1 MQVSWRINAQVYK
14 FHLFFNHNLQKPR
27 DLMRN
32 TTFVIFALSL
42 MWLCGCIT
50 QGRLTSQ
57 TFKKSFNY
65 KTLDSSMEKLKSQYE
80 SSLQEQ
86 VSALREI
93 RYISKHMGEPGKREI
108 ALRAMTFFAFASDDG
123 DIRDRSL
130 SRLEAVLESPEW
142 PTYLKFAVIDS
153 TVDLVTGELGFQE
166 KHDGVLMRFGVKSGI
181 REDALKFLLSNFDQL
196 TPELQYHSV
205 SALHR
210 LLLTVPTLENCPENI
225 CDEDVRKN
233 QEEWELGRFEEVKNV
248 ISVFETDPRKIEQ
261 RKREELLG
269 INANTKAVEAGAY
282 GAATKRVPL
291 DEREDWNEEMDEL
304 KEVVW
309 DWMQDPLE
317 DLDIQ
322 FLIQGRLTRFA
333 GEIENFS
340 LQEDMAEDFREQIST
355 WAASED
361 ISVDLRQ
368 LLDASREKVKLYGFP
383 AKKPPLL
390 SEEKYAGIINGPLNF
405 VETHL
410 DAVLHQQL
418 ELQKSGFDTEQPVT
432 IEQVFS
438 LFEGTS
444 EDQLKRE
451 IVLENVT
458 AALENGLIVDT
469 LNLTTSVVKVTESV
483 RSETELVPF
492 LRFVGALF
500 PSMKLQKRSPR
511 SLFETLVEKAVAAEN
526 LSQRRLFL
534 NAVLAGASIFP
545 DEANLRLA
553 FAGDQ
558 DVVTQN
564 MIDSELQKLEETL

>member
-1 MQVSWRINAQVYK
+1 MQVSWRTNVQVYK
-14 FHLFFNHNLQKPR
+14 FHLFFNYNLQKPR

-50 QGRLTSQ
+50 QGRLTSL

-130 SRLEAVLESPEW
+130 SRLETVLESPEW
-142 PTYLKFAVIDS
+142 PNYLKFALIDS

-233 QEEWELGRFEEVKNV
+233 QEEWDIGREVKNL
-248 ISVFETDPRKIEQ
+248 IPANADPI
-261 RKREELLG
+261 
-269 INANTKAVEAGAY
+269 AVEAGAY

-333 GEIENFS
+333 GEIEIFS

-355 WAASED
+355 WAESED

-368 LLDASREKVKLYGFP
+368 LLAASREKVKLYGFP
-383 AKKPPLL
+383 AKKSPLL
-390 SEEKYAGIINGPLNF
+390 SEEKYANILNGPLNF
-405 VETHL
+405 LETHL

-418 ELQKSGFDTEQPVT
+418 EFQKSGFNSEQPET

-438 LFEGTS
+438 LYEGTS

-511 SLFETLVEKAVAAEN
+511 SLFEIFVEKAVAAEN

>member
-1 MQVSWRINAQVYK
+1 MQVSWRTNVQVYK

-57 TFKKSFNY
+57 TFKKSSNY

-166 KHDGVLMRFGVKSGI
+166 KHDGVLMRFGVKSSI

-233 QEEWELGRFEEVKNV
+233 QEEWDIGREVKNL
-248 ISVFETDPRKIEQ
+248 IPANADP
-261 RKREELLG
+261 
-269 INANTKAVEAGAY
+269 TAVEAGAY

-317 DLDIQ
+317 DLDVQ
-322 FLIQGRLTRFA
+322 VLIQGRLTRFA
-333 GEIENFS
+333 GEIEIFS

-368 LLDASREKVKLYGFP
+368 LLGASREKVKLYGFP
-383 AKKPPLL
+383 AEKPPLL
-390 SEEKYAGIINGPLNF
+390 AEEKYAGILNGPLNF

-410 DAVLHQQL
+410 DAVLRQQL
-418 ELQKSGFDTEQPVT
+418 ELQKSGFDPEQPVT

-438 LFEGTS
+438 LYEGTS

-458 AALENGLIVDT
+458 TALENGLIVDT

-500 PSMKLQKRSPR
+500 PSIKLQKRSPR

-545 DEANLRLA
+545 DEANFRLA

-558 DVVTQN
+558 DIVTQN

>member
-1 MQVSWRINAQVYK
+1 MQVSWRTNVQVYK
-14 FHLFFNHNLQKPR
+14 FHLFFNYNLQKPR

-42 MWLCGCIT
+42 VWLCGCIT
-50 QGRLTSQ
+50 QGRLTSL

-93 RYISKHMGEPGKREI
+93 RYISKHMEEPGKREI

-130 SRLEAVLESPEW
+130 SRLETVLESPEW
-142 PTYLKFAVIDS
+142 PNYLKFAVIDS

-210 LLLTVPTLENCPENI
+210 LLLTVPTLDNCPENI

-233 QEEWELGRFEEVKNV
+233 QEEWDIGREVKIAIPANA
-248 ISVFETDPRKIEQ
+248 DPV
-261 RKREELLG
+261 
-269 INANTKAVEAGAY
+269 AVKAGAY
-282 GAATKRVPL
+282 GPATKRVPL

-322 FLIQGRLTRFA
+322 LLIQGRLIRFA

-340 LQEDMAEDFREQIST
+340 LQEDMAEEFREQIST
-355 WAASED
+355 WAESED

-368 LLDASREKVKLYGFP
+368 LLAASREKVKLYGFP
-383 AKKPPLL
+383 AKKSPLL
-390 SEEKYAGIINGPLNF
+390 SEEKYVNILNGPLNF
-405 VETHL
+405 LETHL
-410 DAVLHQQL
+410 DSLLHQQL
-418 ELQKSGFDTEQPVT
+418 EFQKSGFNSEQPET

-438 LFEGTS
+438 LYEGTS

-511 SLFETLVEKAVAAEN
+511 SLFEILVEKAVAAEN

-534 NAVLAGASIFP
+534 NAVLAGAGIFP

-558 DVVTQN
+558 DIVTQN

>member
-1 MQVSWRINAQVYK
+1 MQVSWRTNVQVYK
-14 FHLFFNHNLQKPR
+14 FHLFFNYNLRKPR

-32 TTFVIFALSL
+32 TTFVIITLSM

-50 QGRLTSQ
+50 QGRLTSL

-93 RYISKHMGEPGKREI
+93 RYISKHIEEPGKREI

-130 SRLEAVLESPEW
+130 SRLQTVLESPEW
-142 PTYLKFAVIDS
+142 PNYLKIAVIES

-166 KHDGVLMRFGVKSGI
+166 KHDGVLMLFGVKSGI

-205 SALHR
+205 SALNR
-210 LLLTVPTLENCPENI
+210 LLLTVPTLDNCPENI
-225 CDEDVRKN
+225 CDEDIRKN
-233 QEEWELGRFEEVKNV
+233 QEEWDIGREVKIAIPANA
-248 ISVFETDPRKIEQ
+248 DPI
-261 RKREELLG
+261 
-269 INANTKAVEAGAY
+269 AVEAGAY
-282 GAATKRVPL
+282 GPATKRVPL

-322 FLIQGRLTRFA
+322 LLIQGRLIRFA

-340 LQEDMAEDFREQIST
+340 LQEDMAEEFREQIST
-355 WAASED
+355 WAESED

-368 LLDASREKVKLYGFP
+368 LLAASREKVKLYGFP
-383 AKKPPLL
+383 AKKSPLL
-390 SEEKYAGIINGPLNF
+390 SEEKYANILNGPLNF
-405 VETHL
+405 LETHL
-410 DAVLHQQL
+410 DSLLHQQL
-418 ELQKSGFDTEQPVT
+418 EFQKSGFNSEQPET
-432 IEQVFS
+432 IEQVFN
-438 LFEGTS
+438 LYKGTS

-469 LNLTTSVVKVTESV
+469 LSLTTSIVKVTESV

-511 SLFETLVEKAVAAEN
+511 SLFEILVDKAVAAEN

-534 NAVLAGASIFP
+534 NAVLVGAGIFP

-553 FAGDQ
+553 FVGDQ
-558 DVVTQN
+558 DIVTQN

>member
-1 MQVSWRINAQVYK
+1 MQVSWRTNVQVYK
-14 FHLFFNHNLQKPR
+14 FHLFFNYNLQKPR

-32 TTFVIFALSL
+32 TTFVIFVLS
-42 MWLCGCIT
+42 MVWLCGCIT
-50 QGRLTSQ
+50 QGRLTSL

-130 SRLEAVLESPEW
+130 SRLETVLESPEW

-233 QEEWELGRFEEVKNV
+233 QEEWELGREVKNL
-248 ISVFETDPRKIEQ
+248 IPSNADP
-261 RKREELLG
+261 
-269 INANTKAVEAGAY
+269 TAVEAGAY
-282 GAATKRVPL
+282 GPATKRVPL

-322 FLIQGRLTRFA
+322 FLIQGRLIRFA

-368 LLDASREKVKLYGFP
+368 LLAASREKVKLYGFP
-383 AKKPPLL
+383 AKKSPLL
-390 SEEKYAGIINGPLNF
+390 SEEKYANILNGPLNF

-438 LFEGTS
+438 LYEGTS

-526 LSQRRLFL
+526 LSLRRLYL
-534 NAVLAGASIFP
+534 NAVLAGAGIFP

>member
-1 MQVSWRINAQVYK
+1 MSWRTNVQVYK
-14 FHLFFNHNLQKPR
+14 FHLFFNYNLQKPR

-42 MWLCGCIT
+42 VWLCGCIT
-50 QGRLTSQ
+50 QGRLTSL

-130 SRLEAVLESPEW
+130 SRLETVLESPEW

-233 QEEWELGRFEEVKNV
+233 QEEWELGREVKNL
-248 ISVFETDPRKIEQ
+248 IPSNADP
-261 RKREELLG
+261 
-269 INANTKAVEAGAY
+269 TAVEAGAY
-282 GAATKRVPL
+282 GPATKRVPL

-309 DWMQDPLE
+309 DWIQDPLE
-317 DLDIQ
+317 DLDVQ
-322 FLIQGRLTRFA
+322 VLIQGRLTRFA
-333 GEIENFS
+333 GEIEIFS

-368 LLDASREKVKLYGFP
+368 LLAASREKVKLYGFP
-383 AKKPPLL
+383 AKKSPLL
-390 SEEKYAGIINGPLNF
+390 SEEKYANILNGPLNF

-418 ELQKSGFDTEQPVT
+418 EFQKSGFDTEQPVT

-438 LFEGTS
+438 LYEGTS

-511 SLFETLVEKAVAAEN
+511 SLFETLVEKAGAAEN
-526 LSQRRLFL
+526 LSLRRLYL
-534 NAVLAGASIFP
+534 NAVLAGAGIFP

>member
-1 MQVSWRINAQVYK
+1 MQVSWRTNVQVYK
-14 FHLFFNHNLQKPR
+14 FHLFFNYNLQKPR

-50 QGRLTSQ
+50 QGRLTSL

-130 SRLEAVLESPEW
+130 SRLETVLESPEW
-142 PTYLKFAVIDS
+142 PNYLKFALIDS

-233 QEEWELGRFEEVKNV
+233 QEEWELGREVKNL
-248 ISVFETDPRKIEQ
+248 IPSNADP
-261 RKREELLG
+261 
-269 INANTKAVEAGAY
+269 TAVEAGAY
-282 GAATKRVPL
+282 GPATKRVPL

-333 GEIENFS
+333 GEIEIFS

-355 WAASED
+355 WAESED

-368 LLDASREKVKLYGFP
+368 LLAASREKVKLYGFP
-383 AKKPPLL
+383 AKKSPLL
-390 SEEKYAGIINGPLNF
+390 SEEKYANILNGPLNF
-405 VETHL
+405 LETHL

-418 ELQKSGFDTEQPVT
+418 EFQKSGFNSEQPET

-438 LFEGTS
+438 LYEGTS

-511 SLFETLVEKAVAAEN
+511 SLFEIFVEKAVAAEN

>member
-1 MQVSWRINAQVYK
+1 MQVSWRTNVQVFK
-14 FHLFFNHNLQKPR
+14 FHLFFNYNLRKPR
-27 DLMRN
+27 DFMRN

-42 MWLCGCIT
+42 VWLCGCIT
-50 QGRLTSQ
+50 QGRLTSL

-80 SSLQEQ
+80 GSLQEQ

-123 DIRDRSL
+123 YIRDRSL
-130 SRLEAVLESPEW
+130 SRLETVLESPEW
-142 PTYLKFAVIDS
+142 PNYLKFAVIDS

-210 LLLTVPTLENCPENI
+210 LLLTVPTLDNCPENI

-233 QEEWELGRFEEVKNV
+233 QEEWEIGREVKNL
-248 ISVFETDPRKIEQ
+248 IPSNADP
-261 RKREELLG
+261 
-269 INANTKAVEAGAY
+269 TAVEAGAY

-322 FLIQGRLTRFA
+322 LLIQGRLIRFA

-340 LQEDMAEDFREQIST
+340 LQEDMAEEFREQILT
-355 WAASED
+355 WAESED

-368 LLDASREKVKLYGFP
+368 LLAASREKVKLYGFP
-383 AKKPPLL
+383 AKKSPLL
-390 SEEKYAGIINGPLNF
+390 SEEKYANILNGPLNF

-418 ELQKSGFDTEQPVT
+418 EFQKSGFNSEQPET

-438 LFEGTS
+438 LYEGTS

-534 NAVLAGASIFP
+534 SAVLAGARIFP

>member
-1 MQVSWRINAQVYK
+1 MQVSWRTNVQVYK
-14 FHLFFNHNLQKPR
+14 FHLFFNYNLQKPR

-42 MWLCGCIT
+42 VWLCGCIT
-50 QGRLTSQ
+50 QGRLTSL

-210 LLLTVPTLENCPENI
+210 LLLTVPTLDNCPENI

-233 QEEWELGRFEEVKNV
+233 QEEWELGREVKNL
-248 ISVFETDPRKIEQ
+248 IPANADP
-261 RKREELLG
+261 
-269 INANTKAVEAGAY
+269 TAVEAGAY

-309 DWMQDPLE
+309 DWIQDPLE
-317 DLDIQ
+317 DLDVQ
-322 FLIQGRLTRFA
+322 VLIQGRLTRFA
-333 GEIENFS
+333 GEIEIFS

-355 WAASED
+355 WAESED

-368 LLDASREKVKLYGFP
+368 LLAASREKVKLYGFP
-383 AKKPPLL
+383 AKKSPLL
-390 SEEKYAGIINGPLNF
+390 SEEKYANILNGPLNF

-418 ELQKSGFDTEQPVT
+418 ELQKSGFDSEQPVT

-438 LFEGTS
+438 LYEGTS

-526 LSQRRLFL
+526 LSLRRLFL
-534 NAVLAGASIFP
+534 NAVLAGAGIFP

>member
-14 FHLFFNHNLQKPR
+14 FHLFFNYNLQKPR

-57 TFKKSFNY
+57 TFKKSSNY

-166 KHDGVLMRFGVKSGI
+166 KHDGVLMRFGVKSSI

-233 QEEWELGRFEEVKNV
+233 QEEWDIGREVKNL
-248 ISVFETDPRKIEQ
+248 IPSNADP
-261 RKREELLG
+261 
-269 INANTKAVEAGAY
+269 TAVEAGAY

-317 DLDIQ
+317 DLDVQ
-322 FLIQGRLTRFA
+322 VLIQGRLTRFA
-333 GEIENFS
+333 GEIEIFS

-368 LLDASREKVKLYGFP
+368 LLGASREKVKLYGFP
-383 AKKPPLL
+383 AEKPPLL
-390 SEEKYAGIINGPLNF
+390 AEEKYAGILNGPLNF

-410 DAVLHQQL
+410 DSVLHQQL
-418 ELQKSGFDTEQPVT
+418 EFQKSGFNSEQPET

-438 LFEGTS
+438 LYEGTS

-451 IVLENVT
+451 IVLEIVT
-458 AALENGLIVDT
+458 TALENGLIVDT
-469 LNLTTSVVKVTESV
+469 LNLASSIVKVTESV

-500 PSMKLQKRSPR
+500 PSIKLQKRSPR

-526 LSQRRLFL
+526 LSLRRHYLK
-534 NAVLAGASIFP
+534 AVLAGAGIFP

-558 DVVTQN
+558 DIVTQN

>member
-1 MQVSWRINAQVYK
+1 MQVSWRTNVQVYK

-166 KHDGVLMRFGVKSGI
+166 KHDGVLMRFGVKSSI

-233 QEEWELGRFEEVKNV
+233 QEEWDIGREVKIAIPSNA
-248 ISVFETDPRKIEQ
+248 DP
-261 RKREELLG
+261 
-269 INANTKAVEAGAY
+269 TAVEAGAY

-317 DLDIQ
+317 DLDVQ
-322 FLIQGRLTRFA
+322 VLIQGRLTRFA
-333 GEIENFS
+333 GEIEIFS

-368 LLDASREKVKLYGFP
+368 LLAASREKVKLYGFP
-383 AKKPPLL
+383 AKKSPLL
-390 SEEKYAGIINGPLNF
+390 SEEKYANILNGPLNF

-418 ELQKSGFDTEQPVT
+418 EFQKSGFNSEQPET

-438 LFEGTS
+438 LYEGTS

-451 IVLENVT
+451 IVLEIVT
-458 AALENGLIVDT
+458 TALENGLIVDT

-511 SLFETLVEKAVAAEN
+511 SLFEILVEKAVAAEN
-526 LSQRRLFL
+526 LSQRRLYL
-534 NAVLAGASIFP
+534 NAVLAGAGIFP
-545 DEANLRLA
+545 EEANLRLA

>member
-1 MQVSWRINAQVYK
+1 MQVSWRTNVQVYK

-50 QGRLTSQ
+50 QGRLTSL
-57 TFKKSFNY
+57 TFKQSFSY
-65 KTLDSSMEKLKSQYE
+65 ETLNSSMEKLKSQYE

-93 RYISKHMGEPGKREI
+93 RYISKHMEEPGKREI

-166 KHDGVLMRFGVKSGI
+166 KHDGVLMRFGVKSSI

-233 QEEWELGRFEEVKNV
+233 QEEWDIGREVKIAIPSNA
-248 ISVFETDPRKIEQ
+248 DP
-261 RKREELLG
+261 
-269 INANTKAVEAGAY
+269 TAVEAGAY

-317 DLDIQ
+317 DLDVQ
-322 FLIQGRLTRFA
+322 VLIQGRLTRFA
-333 GEIENFS
+333 GEIEIFS
-340 LQEDMAEDFREQIST
+340 LQEDMAEDFRQQIST

-368 LLDASREKVKLYGFP
+368 LLGASREKVKLYGFP
-383 AKKPPLL
+383 AKNSPLL
-390 SEEKYAGIINGPLNF
+390 SEEKYANILNGPLNF

-418 ELQKSGFDTEQPVT
+418 EFQKSGFNSEQPET

-438 LFEGTS
+438 LYEGTS

-534 NAVLAGASIFP
+534 NAVLAGAGIFP

-564 MIDSELQKLEETL
+564 MIDSELQKLEETLKQPVDYEKNI

>member
-1 MQVSWRINAQVYK
+1 MQVSWRTNVQVYK
-14 FHLFFNHNLQKPR
+14 FHLFFNYNLQKPR

-42 MWLCGCIT
+42 VWLCGCIT
-50 QGRLTSQ
+50 QGRLTSL

-93 RYISKHMGEPGKREI
+93 RYISKHMEEPGKREI

-130 SRLEAVLESPEW
+130 SRLETVLESPEW
-142 PTYLKFAVIDS
+142 PNYLKFAVIDS

-233 QEEWELGRFEEVKNV
+233 QEEWELGREVKNL
-248 ISVFETDPRKIEQ
+248 IPANADP
-261 RKREELLG
+261 
-269 INANTKAVEAGAY
+269 TAVEAGAY

-355 WAASED
+355 WAESED

-368 LLDASREKVKLYGFP
+368 LLAASREKVKLYGFP
-383 AKKPPLL
+383 AKKSPLL
-390 SEEKYAGIINGPLNF
+390 SEEKYANILNGPLNF

-418 ELQKSGFDTEQPVT
+418 EFQKSGFNSEQPET

-438 LFEGTS
+438 LYEGTS

-458 AALENGLIVDT
+458 TALENGLIVDT

-534 NAVLAGASIFP
+534 NAVLAGAGIFP

>member
-1 MQVSWRINAQVYK
+1 MQVSWRTNVQVYK

-166 KHDGVLMRFGVKSGI
+166 KHDGVLMRFGVKSSI

-233 QEEWELGRFEEVKNV
+233 QEEWDIGREVKIAIPSNA
-248 ISVFETDPRKIEQ
+248 DP
-261 RKREELLG
+261 
-269 INANTKAVEAGAY
+269 TAVEAGAY

-317 DLDIQ
+317 DLDVQ
-322 FLIQGRLTRFA
+322 VLIQGRLTRFA
-333 GEIENFS
+333 GEIEIFS
-340 LQEDMAEDFREQIST
+340 LQEDMAEDFRQQIST

-368 LLDASREKVKLYGFP
+368 LLGASREKVKLYGFP
-383 AKKPPLL
+383 AKNSPLL
-390 SEEKYAGIINGPLNF
+390 SEEKYANILNGPLNF

-418 ELQKSGFDTEQPVT
+418 EFQKSGFNSEQPET

-438 LFEGTS
+438 LYEGTS

-451 IVLENVT
+451 IVLEIVT
-458 AALENGLIVDT
+458 TALENGLIVDT

-511 SLFETLVEKAVAAEN
+511 TLFEILVEKAVAAEN
-526 LSQRRLFL
+526 LSLRRLYL
-534 NAVLAGASIFP
+534 NAVLAGAGFFP

-564 MIDSELQKLEETL
+564 MIDSELRKIEETL

>member
-1 MQVSWRINAQVYK
+1 MQVSWRTNVQVYK
-14 FHLFFNHNLQKPR
+14 FHLFFNYNLRKPR
-27 DLMRN
+27 DFMRN

-42 MWLCGCIT
+42 VWLSGCIT
-50 QGRLTSQ
+50 QGRLTSL

-65 KTLDSSMEKLKSQYE
+65 KTLDSSMEELKSQYE
-80 SSLQEQ
+80 SSIQEQ

-210 LLLTVPTLENCPENI
+210 LLLTVPTLDNCPENI

-233 QEEWELGRFEEVKNV
+233 QEEWDIGREVKIAIPSNA
-248 ISVFETDPRKIEQ
+248 DP
-261 RKREELLG
+261 
-269 INANTKAVEAGAY
+269 TAVEAGAY

-317 DLDIQ
+317 DLDVQ
-322 FLIQGRLTRFA
+322 LLIQGRLIRFA

-340 LQEDMAEDFREQIST
+340 LQEDMAEDFRGQIST
-355 WAASED
+355 WAESED

-368 LLDASREKVKLYGFP
+368 LLAASREKVKLYGFP
-383 AKKPPLL
+383 AKKSPLL
-390 SEEKYAGIINGPLNF
+390 SEEKYANILNGPLNF
-405 VETHL
+405 LETHL

-418 ELQKSGFDTEQPVT
+418 EFQKSGFNSEQPET

-438 LFEGTS
+438 LYEGTS

-458 AALENGLIVDT
+458 AALEKGLIVDT
-469 LNLTTSVVKVTESV
+469 LKLTISVVKVTESI

-492 LRFVGALF
+492 LKFVGVLF

-526 LSQRRLFL
+526 LSLRRLYL
-534 NAVLAGASIFP
+534 NAVLAGAGIFP
-545 DEANLRLA
+545 EEANLRLA

-558 DVVTQN
+558 DIVTQN
-564 MIDSELQKLEETL
+564 MIDSELQKLEGTL

>member
-1 MQVSWRINAQVYK
+1 MQVSWRTNVQVYK
-14 FHLFFNHNLQKPR
+14 FHLFFNYNLQKPR

-42 MWLCGCIT
+42 VWLCGCIT
-50 QGRLTSQ
+50 QGRLTSL

-130 SRLEAVLESPEW
+130 SRLETVLESPEW

-233 QEEWELGRFEEVKNV
+233 QEEWELGREVKNL
-248 ISVFETDPRKIEQ
+248 IPSNADP
-261 RKREELLG
+261 
-269 INANTKAVEAGAY
+269 TAVEAGAY
-282 GAATKRVPL
+282 GPATKRVPL

-309 DWMQDPLE
+309 DWIQDPLE
-317 DLDIQ
+317 DLDVQ
-322 FLIQGRLTRFA
+322 VLIQGRLTRFA
-333 GEIENFS
+333 GEIEIFS

-368 LLDASREKVKLYGFP
+368 LLAASREKVKLYGFP
-383 AKKPPLL
+383 AKKSPLL
-390 SEEKYAGIINGPLNF
+390 SEEKYANILNGPLNF

-418 ELQKSGFDTEQPVT
+418 EFQKSGFNSEQPET

-458 AALENGLIVDT
+458 AALENGLMVDT

-511 SLFETLVEKAVAAEN
+511 SLFETLVEKAAAAEN
-526 LSQRRLFL
+526 LSLRRLYL
-534 NAVLAGASIFP
+534 NAVLAGAGIFP

>member
-1 MQVSWRINAQVYK
+1 MQVSWRTNVQVYK

-42 MWLCGCIT
+42 VWLCGCIT
-50 QGRLTSQ
+50 QGRLTSL

-93 RYISKHMGEPGKREI
+93 RYISKHMEEPGKREI

-130 SRLEAVLESPEW
+130 SRLETVLESPEW

-166 KHDGVLMRFGVKSGI
+166 KHDGVLMRFGVKSSI

-233 QEEWELGRFEEVKNV
+233 QEEWDIGREVKIAIPSNA
-248 ISVFETDPRKIEQ
+248 DP
-261 RKREELLG
+261 
-269 INANTKAVEAGAY
+269 TAVDAGAY

-309 DWMQDPLE
+309 DWIQDPLE

-322 FLIQGRLTRFA
+322 FLIQGRLIRFA
-333 GEIENFS
+333 GEIANFS

-355 WAASED
+355 WAESED

-368 LLDASREKVKLYGFP
+368 LLAASREKVKLYGFP
-383 AKKPPLL
+383 AKKSPLL
-390 SEEKYAGIINGPLNF
+390 SEEKYANILNGPLNF
-405 VETHL
+405 LETHL
-410 DAVLHQQL
+410 DSLLHQQL
-418 ELQKSGFDTEQPVT
+418 EFQKSGFNSEQPET

-438 LFEGTS
+438 LYEGTS

-458 AALENGLIVDT
+458 AALENGLIVNT
-469 LNLTTSVVKVTESV
+469 LNLTTSVVKITESV

-511 SLFETLVEKAVAAEN
+511 SLYEILVEKAVAAEN
-526 LSQRRLFL
+526 LSLRRLYL
-534 NAVLAGASIFP
+534 NAVLAGAGFFP

-564 MIDSELQKLEETL
+564 LIDSELQKLEETLYQPVDS

>member
-1 MQVSWRINAQVYK
+1 MQVSWRTNVQVYK
-14 FHLFFNHNLQKPR
+14 FHLFFNYNLQKPR

-42 MWLCGCIT
+42 VWICGCIT
-50 QGRLTSQ
+50 QGRLTSL
-57 TFKKSFNY
+57 TFKKSSIY

-93 RYISKHMGEPGKREI
+93 RYISKHMEEPGKREI

-130 SRLEAVLESPEW
+130 SRLETVLESPEW
-142 PTYLKFAVIDS
+142 PNYLKFAVIDR

-181 REDALKFLLSNFDQL
+181 REDALKFLLGNFDQL

-210 LLLTVPTLENCPENI
+210 LLLTVPTLDNCPENI

-233 QEEWELGRFEEVKNV
+233 QEEWELGREVKNL
-248 ISVFETDPRKIEQ
+248 IPANADP
-261 RKREELLG
+261 
-269 INANTKAVEAGAY
+269 TAVEAGAY

-317 DLDIQ
+317 DLDVQ
-322 FLIQGRLTRFA
+322 LLIQGRLTRFA

-340 LQEDMAEDFREQIST
+340 LQEEMAEEFQEQIST
-355 WAASED
+355 WAESED

-368 LLDASREKVKLYGFP
+368 LLGASREKVKLYGFP

-390 SEEKYAGIINGPLNF
+390 AEEKYAGIINNGPLNF

-418 ELQKSGFDTEQPVT
+418 ELQKSGFDTEQPIT

-451 IVLENVT
+451 IALENVT
-458 AALENGLIVDT
+458 AALENGLMVDT
-469 LNLTTSVVKVTESV
+469 LNLTSSVVKVTESV

-492 LRFVGALF
+492 LKFVGALF
-500 PSMKLQKRSPR
+500 PSIKLQKRSPR
-511 SLFETLVEKAVAAEN
+511 SLFETLVEKAGAAEN
-526 LSQRRLFL
+526 LSQRRLYL
-534 NAVLAGASIFP
+534 NAVLAGAGIFP
-545 DEANLRLA
+545 EEANLRLA

>member
-1 MQVSWRINAQVYK
+1 MQVSWRTNVQVYK
-14 FHLFFNHNLQKPR
+14 FHLFFNYNLQKPR

-50 QGRLTSQ
+50 QGRLTSL

-210 LLLTVPTLENCPENI
+210 LLLTVPTLDNCPENI

-233 QEEWELGRFEEVKNV
+233 QEEWEIGREVKNL
-248 ISVFETDPRKIEQ
+248 IPSNADP
-261 RKREELLG
+261 
-269 INANTKAVEAGAY
+269 TAVEAGAY

-317 DLDIQ
+317 DLDVQ
-322 FLIQGRLTRFA
+322 VLIQGRLTRFA
-333 GEIENFS
+333 GEIEIFS

-355 WAASED
+355 WAESED

-368 LLDASREKVKLYGFP
+368 LLGASREKVKLYGFP
-383 AKKPPLL
+383 AKKSPLL
-390 SEEKYAGIINGPLNF
+390 SEEKYANILNGPLNF

-418 ELQKSGFDTEQPVT
+418 EFQKSGFNSEQPET

-438 LFEGTS
+438 LYEGTS

-511 SLFETLVEKAVAAEN
+511 SLFEILVEKAVAAEN

-534 NAVLAGASIFP
+534 NAVLAGAGIFP

>member
-1 MQVSWRINAQVYK
+1 MQVSWRTNVQVYK

-57 TFKKSFNY
+57 TFKKSSNY

-166 KHDGVLMRFGVKSGI
+166 KHDGVLMRFGVKSSI

-233 QEEWELGRFEEVKNV
+233 QEEWDIGREVKNL
-248 ISVFETDPRKIEQ
+248 IPANADP
-261 RKREELLG
+261 
-269 INANTKAVEAGAY
+269 TAVEAGAY

-317 DLDIQ
+317 DLDVQ
-322 FLIQGRLTRFA
+322 VLIQGRLTRFA
-333 GEIENFS
+333 GEIEIFS

-368 LLDASREKVKLYGFP
+368 LLGASREKVKLYGFP
-383 AKKPPLL
+383 AKKSPLL
-390 SEEKYAGIINGPLNF
+390 SEEKYANILNGPLNF

-418 ELQKSGFDTEQPVT
+418 EFQKSGFNSEQPET

-438 LFEGTS
+438 LYEGTS

-526 LSQRRLFL
+526 LSLRRLFL

>member
-1 MQVSWRINAQVYK
+1 MQVSWRTNVQVYK

-50 QGRLTSQ
+50 QGRLTSL
-57 TFKKSFNY
+57 TFKQSFSY
-65 KTLDSSMEKLKSQYE
+65 ETLNSSMEKLKSQYE

-166 KHDGVLMRFGVKSGI
+166 KHDGVLMRFGVKSSI

-233 QEEWELGRFEEVKNV
+233 QEEWDIGREVKIAIPSNA
-248 ISVFETDPRKIEQ
+248 DP
-261 RKREELLG
+261 
-269 INANTKAVEAGAY
+269 TAVEAGAY

-309 DWMQDPLE
+309 DWVQDPLE
-317 DLDIQ
+317 DLDVQ
-322 FLIQGRLTRFA
+322 VLIQGRLTRFA
-333 GEIENFS
+333 GEIEIFS
-340 LQEDMAEDFREQIST
+340 LQVDMAEDFREQIST
-355 WAASED
+355 WAESED

-368 LLDASREKVKLYGFP
+368 LLAASREKVKLYGFP
-383 AKKPPLL
+383 AKKSPLL
-390 SEEKYAGIINGPLNF
+390 SEEKYANILNGPLNF
-405 VETHL
+405 LETHL
-410 DAVLHQQL
+410 DSLLHQQL
-418 ELQKSGFDTEQPVT
+418 EFQKSGFNSEQPET

-438 LFEGTS
+438 LYEGTS

-511 SLFETLVEKAVAAEN
+511 SLFEILVEKAVAAEN

-534 NAVLAGASIFP
+534 NAVLAGAGIFP

>member
-1 MQVSWRINAQVYK
+1 
-14 FHLFFNHNLQKPR
+14 
-27 DLMRN
+27 
-32 TTFVIFALSL
+32 
-42 MWLCGCIT
+42 
-50 QGRLTSQ
+50 
-57 TFKKSFNY
+57 
-65 KTLDSSMEKLKSQYE
+65 
-80 SSLQEQ
+80 
-86 VSALREI
+86 
-93 RYISKHMGEPGKREI
+93 
-108 ALRAMTFFAFASDDG
+108 
-123 DIRDRSL
+123 
-130 SRLEAVLESPEW
+130 
-142 PTYLKFAVIDS
+142 
-153 TVDLVTGELGFQE
+153 
-166 KHDGVLMRFGVKSGI
+166 MRFGVKSGI

-205 SALHR
+205 NALHR
-210 LLLTVPTLENCPENI
+210 LLLTVPTLDNCPENI

-233 QEEWELGRFEEVKNV
+233 QEEWELGREVKNL
-248 ISVFETDPRKIEQ
+248 IPANADP
-261 RKREELLG
+261 
-269 INANTKAVEAGAY
+269 TAVEAGAY

-309 DWMQDPLE
+309 DWIQDPLE
-317 DLDIQ
+317 DLDVQ
-322 FLIQGRLTRFA
+322 VLIQGRLTRFA
-333 GEIENFS
+333 GEIEIFS

-368 LLDASREKVKLYGFP
+368 LLAASREKVKLYGFP
-383 AKKPPLL
+383 AKKSPLL
-390 SEEKYAGIINGPLNF
+390 AEEKYAGILNGPLNF

-410 DAVLHQQL
+410 DSLLHQQL
-418 ELQKSGFDTEQPVT
+418 EFQKSGFNSEQPET

-444 EDQLKRE
+444 EGQLKRE

-469 LNLTTSVVKVTESV
+469 LNLTTSVVKVTESI

-500 PSMKLQKRSPR
+500 PSIKLQKRSPR
-511 SLFETLVEKAVAAEN
+511 SLFEILVEKAVAAEN
-526 LSQRRLFL
+526 LSQRRLYL
-534 NAVLAGASIFP
+534 TAVLAGAGIFP

>member
-1 MQVSWRINAQVYK
+1 MQVSWRTNVQVYK
-14 FHLFFNHNLQKPR
+14 FHLFFNYNLQKPR

-42 MWLCGCIT
+42 VWLCGCIT
-50 QGRLTSQ
+50 QGRLTSL

-130 SRLEAVLESPEW
+130 SRLETVLESPEW
-142 PTYLKFAVIDS
+142 PNYLKFAVIDS

-210 LLLTVPTLENCPENI
+210 LLLTVPTLDNCPENI

-233 QEEWELGRFEEVKNV
+233 QEEWDLGREVKNL
-248 ISVFETDPRKIEQ
+248 IPSNADP
-261 RKREELLG
+261 
-269 INANTKAVEAGAY
+269 TAVEAGAY
-282 GAATKRVPL
+282 GPATKRVPL

-355 WAASED
+355 WAESED

-368 LLDASREKVKLYGFP
+368 LLAASREKVKLYGFP
-383 AKKPPLL
+383 AKKSPLL
-390 SEEKYAGIINGPLNF
+390 SEEKYANILNGPLNF

-418 ELQKSGFDTEQPVT
+418 EFQKSGFNSEQPET

-438 LFEGTS
+438 LYEGTS

-534 NAVLAGASIFP
+534 NAVLAGARIFP

>member
-1 MQVSWRINAQVYK
+1 MQVSWRTNGQVYK

-233 QEEWELGRFEEVKNV
+233 QEEWDIGREVKNL
-248 ISVFETDPRKIEQ
+248 IPANADP
-261 RKREELLG
+261 
-269 INANTKAVEAGAY
+269 TAVEAGAY

-322 FLIQGRLTRFA
+322 LLIQGRLIRFA

-340 LQEDMAEDFREQIST
+340 LQEDMAEEFREQIST
-355 WAASED
+355 WAESED

-368 LLDASREKVKLYGFP
+368 LLAASREKVKLYGFP
-383 AKKPPLL
+383 AKKSPLL
-390 SEEKYAGIINGPLNF
+390 SEEKYANILNGPLNF
-405 VETHL
+405 LETHL
-410 DAVLHQQL
+410 DSLLHQQL
-418 ELQKSGFDTEQPVT
+418 EFQKSGFNSEQPET

-438 LFEGTS
+438 LYEGTS

-526 LSQRRLFL
+526 LSLRRLFL

>member
-1 MQVSWRINAQVYK
+1 MQESWRTNGQVYK

-57 TFKKSFNY
+57 TFKKSSNY
-65 KTLDSSMEKLKSQYE
+65 KTLDFSMEKLKSQYE

-210 LLLTVPTLENCPENI
+210 LLLTVPTLDNCPENI

-233 QEEWELGRFEEVKNV
+233 QEEWEIGREVKNL
-248 ISVFETDPRKIEQ
+248 IPSNADP
-261 RKREELLG
+261 
-269 INANTKAVEAGAY
+269 TAVEAGAY

-309 DWMQDPLE
+309 DWVQDPLE
-317 DLDIQ
+317 DLDVQ
-322 FLIQGRLTRFA
+322 VLIQGRLTRFA
-333 GEIENFS
+333 GEIEIFS

-361 ISVDLRQ
+361 ISMDLRQ
-368 LLDASREKVKLYGFP
+368 LLGASREKVKLYGFP
-383 AKKPPLL
+383 AKNPPLL
-390 SEEKYAGIINGPLNF
+390 AEEKYAGILNGPLNF

-410 DAVLHQQL
+410 DAVLRQQL
-418 ELQKSGFDTEQPVT
+418 ELQKSGFDPEQPVT

-438 LFEGTS
+438 LYEATS
-444 EDQLKRE
+444 EDQFKRE

-469 LNLTTSVVKVTESV
+469 LNLTSSVVKVTESV
-483 RSETELVPF
+483 RSETELAPF

-500 PSMKLQKRSPR
+500 PSIKLQKRSPR
-511 SLFETLVEKAVAAEN
+511 SLFETLMEKAAAAEN
-526 LSQRRLFL
+526 LSQRRLYL
-534 NAVLAGASIFP
+534 NVVLAGAGIFP
-545 DEANLRLA
+545 EEANLRLA
-553 FAGDQ
+553 FAGEQ

-564 MIDSELQKLEETL
+564 MIDSELQKL

>member
-1 MQVSWRINAQVYK
+1 MQVSWRTNVQVYK
-14 FHLFFNHNLQKPR
+14 FHLFFNYNLQKPR

-42 MWLCGCIT
+42 VWLCGCIT
-50 QGRLTSQ
+50 QGRLTSL

-93 RYISKHMGEPGKREI
+93 RYISKHMEEPGKREI

-130 SRLEAVLESPEW
+130 SRLETVLESPEW

-210 LLLTVPTLENCPENI
+210 LLLTVPTLVNCPENI

-233 QEEWELGRFEEVKNV
+233 QEEWDIGREVKNL
-248 ISVFETDPRKIEQ
+248 IPSNADPI
-261 RKREELLG
+261 
-269 INANTKAVEAGAY
+269 AVEAGAY

-317 DLDIQ
+317 DLDVQ
-322 FLIQGRLTRFA
+322 VLIQGRLTRFA

-368 LLDASREKVKLYGFP
+368 LLAASREKVKLYGFP
-383 AKKPPLL
+383 AKKSPLL
-390 SEEKYAGIINGPLNF
+390 SEEKYANILNGPLNF

-418 ELQKSGFDTEQPVT
+418 EFQKSGFNSEQPET

-438 LFEGTS
+438 LYEGTS

-534 NAVLAGASIFP
+534 NAVLAGAGIFP

>member
-1 MQVSWRINAQVYK
+1 MQVSWRTNVQVYK
-14 FHLFFNHNLQKPR
+14 FHLFFNYNLQKPR

-42 MWLCGCIT
+42 VWLCGCIT
-50 QGRLTSQ
+50 QGRLTSL

-130 SRLEAVLESPEW
+130 SRLETVLESPEW
-142 PTYLKFAVIDS
+142 PNYLKFAVIDS

-210 LLLTVPTLENCPENI
+210 LLLTVPTLVNCPENI

-233 QEEWELGRFEEVKNV
+233 QEEWDIGREVKNL
-248 ISVFETDPRKIEQ
+248 IPSNADPI
-261 RKREELLG
+261 
-269 INANTKAVEAGAY
+269 AVEAGAY

-317 DLDIQ
+317 DLDIHL
-322 FLIQGRLTRFA
+322 LIQGRLIRFT

-355 WAASED
+355 WAESED

-368 LLDASREKVKLYGFP
+368 LLAASREKVKLYGFP
-383 AKKPPLL
+383 AKKSPLL
-390 SEEKYAGIINGPLNF
+390 SEEKYANILNGPLNF

-410 DAVLHQQL
+410 DAVLNQQL
-418 ELQKSGFDTEQPVT
+418 EFQKSGFNSEQPET

-438 LFEGTS
+438 LYEGTS

-511 SLFETLVEKAVAAEN
+511 SLFEILVEKAVAAEN

>member
-1 MQVSWRINAQVYK
+1 MQVSWRTNVQVYK
-14 FHLFFNHNLQKPR
+14 FHLFFNYNLQKPR

-42 MWLCGCIT
+42 VWLCGCIT
-50 QGRLTSQ
+50 QGRLTSL

-93 RYISKHMGEPGKREI
+93 RNISKHMGEPGKREI

-181 REDALKFLLSNFDQL
+181 LEDALKFLLSNFDQL

-233 QEEWELGRFEEVKNV
+233 QEEWDIGKEVKILIPSNA
-248 ISVFETDPRKIEQ
+248 DP
-261 RKREELLG
+261 
-269 INANTKAVEAGAY
+269 TAVEAGAY

-309 DWMQDPLE
+309 DWIQDPLE
-317 DLDIQ
+317 DLDVQ
-322 FLIQGRLTRFA
+322 VLIQGRLTRFA
-333 GEIENFS
+333 GEIEIFS

-368 LLDASREKVKLYGFP
+368 LLGASREKVKLYGFP
-383 AKKPPLL
+383 AKKSPLL
-390 SEEKYAGIINGPLNF
+390 SEEKYANILNGPLNF

-511 SLFETLVEKAVAAEN
+511 SLFKTLVEKAVAAEN

-534 NAVLAGASIFP
+534 YAVLAGASIFP
-545 DEANLRLA
+545 DEANFRLA

>member
-1 MQVSWRINAQVYK
+1 MQVSWRTNVQVYK
-14 FHLFFNHNLQKPR
+14 FHLFFNYNLQKPR

-42 MWLCGCIT
+42 VWLCGCIT
-50 QGRLTSQ
+50 QGRLTSL

-233 QEEWELGRFEEVKNV
+233 QEEWEIGREVKNL
-248 ISVFETDPRKIEQ
+248 IPSNADPI
-261 RKREELLG
+261 
-269 INANTKAVEAGAY
+269 AVEAGAY
-282 GAATKRVPL
+282 GPATKRVPL

-322 FLIQGRLTRFA
+322 FLIQGRLIRFA

-355 WAASED
+355 WAESED

-368 LLDASREKVKLYGFP
+368 LLAASREKVKLYGFP
-383 AKKPPLL
+383 AKKSPLL
-390 SEEKYAGIINGPLNF
+390 SEEKYANILNGPLNF
-405 VETHL
+405 LETHL

-418 ELQKSGFDTEQPVT
+418 EFQKSGFNSEQPET

-438 LFEGTS
+438 LYEGTS

-511 SLFETLVEKAVAAEN
+511 SLFEFFVEKAVAAEN

-534 NAVLAGASIFP
+534 NAVLAGARIFP

>member
-1 MQVSWRINAQVYK
+1 MQVSWRTNVQVYK

-130 SRLEAVLESPEW
+130 SRLKTVLESPEW

-166 KHDGVLMRFGVKSGI
+166 KHDGALMRFGVKSGI
-181 REDALKFLLSNFDQL
+181 REDALKYLLSNFDQL

-210 LLLTVPTLENCPENI
+210 LLLTVPTLDNCPENI

-233 QEEWELGRFEEVKNV
+233 QEEWEIGREVKNL
-248 ISVFETDPRKIEQ
+248 IPSNADP
-261 RKREELLG
+261 
-269 INANTKAVEAGAY
+269 TAVEAGAY
-282 GAATKRVPL
+282 GPATKRVPL
-291 DEREDWNEEMDEL
+291 DEREDWYEEMDEL
-304 KEVVW
+304 KEFVW
-309 DWMQDPLE
+309 DWIQDPLE
-317 DLDIQ
+317 NLDVQ
-322 FLIQGRLTRFA
+322 VLIQGRLTRFA

-340 LQEDMAEDFREQIST
+340 LKEDMAEDFREQIST

-368 LLDASREKVKLYGFP
+368 LLGASREKVKLYGFP

-390 SEEKYAGIINGPLNF
+390 AEEKYAGILNGPLNF

-410 DAVLHQQL
+410 NTVLHQQL

-438 LFEGTS
+438 LYKGTS

-458 AALENGLIVDT
+458 AALENGLMVDT
-469 LNLTTSVVKVTESV
+469 LNLTSSVVKVTESV

-500 PSMKLQKRSPR
+500 PSIKLQKRSPR
-511 SLFETLVEKAVAAEN
+511 SLFETLVEKAAAAEN
-526 LSQRRLFL
+526 LSQRRLYL
-534 NAVLAGASIFP
+534 NAVLAGAGIFP
-545 DEANLRLA
+545 EEANLRLA

>member
-1 MQVSWRINAQVYK
+1 MQVSWRTNVQVYK

-42 MWLCGCIT
+42 VWICGCIT
-50 QGRLTSQ
+50 QGRLTSL

-93 RYISKHMGEPGKREI
+93 RYISKHMEEPGKREI

-196 TPELQYHSV
+196 SPELQYHSV

-210 LLLTVPTLENCPENI
+210 LLLTVPTLDNCPENI

-233 QEEWELGRFEEVKNV
+233 QEEWDIGKEVKILIPSNA
-248 ISVFETDPRKIEQ
+248 DP
-261 RKREELLG
+261 
-269 INANTKAVEAGAY
+269 TAVEAGAY
-282 GAATKRVPL
+282 GSATKRVPL

-309 DWMQDPLE
+309 DWIQDPLE
-317 DLDIQ
+317 DLDVQ
-322 FLIQGRLTRFA
+322 VLIQGRLTRFA
-333 GEIENFS
+333 GEIEIFS

-368 LLDASREKVKLYGFP
+368 LLAASREKVKLYGFP
-383 AKKPPLL
+383 AKKSPLL
-390 SEEKYAGIINGPLNF
+390 SEEKYANILNGPLNF

-418 ELQKSGFDTEQPVT
+418 EFQKSGFNSEQPET

-438 LFEGTS
+438 LYEGTS

-511 SLFETLVEKAVAAEN
+511 SLFEILVEKAVAAEN

-564 MIDSELQKLEETL
+564 MIDSELQKLEEAL

>member
-1 MQVSWRINAQVYK
+1 MQVSWRTNVQVYK

-166 KHDGVLMRFGVKSGI
+166 KHDGVLMRFGVKSSI

-233 QEEWELGRFEEVKNV
+233 QEEWDIGREVKIAIPSNA
-248 ISVFETDPRKIEQ
+248 DP
-261 RKREELLG
+261 
-269 INANTKAVEAGAY
+269 TAVEAGAY

-317 DLDIQ
+317 DLDVQ
-322 FLIQGRLTRFA
+322 VLIQGRLTRFA
-333 GEIENFS
+333 GEIEIFS
-340 LQEDMAEDFREQIST
+340 LQEDMAEDFRQQIST

-368 LLDASREKVKLYGFP
+368 LLGASREKVKLYGFP
-383 AKKPPLL
+383 AKNSPLL
-390 SEEKYAGIINGPLNF
+390 SEEKYANILNGPLNF

-418 ELQKSGFDTEQPVT
+418 EFQKSGFNSEQPET

-438 LFEGTS
+438 LYEGTS

-451 IVLENVT
+451 IVLEIVT
-458 AALENGLIVDT
+458 TALENGLIVDT

-526 LSQRRLFL
+526 LSLRRLFL

-564 MIDSELQKLEETL
+564 LIDSELQKLEETL

>member
-1 MQVSWRINAQVYK
+1 MQENWRTNGQVYK

-50 QGRLTSQ
+50 QGRLTSL

-80 SSLQEQ
+80 GSLQEQ

-210 LLLTVPTLENCPENI
+210 LLLTVPTLDNCPENI

-233 QEEWELGRFEEVKNV
+233 QEEWDIGREVKNL
-248 ISVFETDPRKIEQ
+248 IPSNADP
-261 RKREELLG
+261 
-269 INANTKAVEAGAY
+269 TAVEAGAY

-291 DEREDWNEEMDEL
+291 DERGDWNEEMDEL

-309 DWMQDPLE
+309 DWIQDPLE
-317 DLDIQ
+317 DFDVQ
-322 FLIQGRLTRFA
+322 VLIQGRLTRFA
-333 GEIENFS
+333 GEIEIFS

-355 WAASED
+355 WAESED

-368 LLDASREKVKLYGFP
+368 LLGASREKVKLYGFP
-383 AKKPPLL
+383 AKNSPLL
-390 SEEKYAGIINGPLNF
+390 SEEKYANILNGPLNF

-418 ELQKSGFDTEQPVT
+418 EFQKSGFNSEQPET

-438 LFEGTS
+438 LYEGTS

-469 LNLTTSVVKVTESV
+469 LNLTSSVVKVTESV

-511 SLFETLVEKAVAAEN
+511 SLFETLVEKAAAAES
-526 LSQRRLFL
+526 LSLRRLYL
-534 NAVLAGASIFP
+534 NAVLAGAGIFP

>member
-1 MQVSWRINAQVYK
+1 MQVSWRTNVQVYK
-14 FHLFFNHNLQKPR
+14 FHLFFNYNLQKPR

-42 MWLCGCIT
+42 VWLCGCMT
-50 QGRLTSQ
+50 QGRLTSL

-130 SRLEAVLESPEW
+130 SRLETVLESPEW
-142 PTYLKFAVIDS
+142 PNYLKFAVIDS

-210 LLLTVPTLENCPENI
+210 LLLTVPTLDNCPENI

-233 QEEWELGRFEEVKNV
+233 QEEWDIGREVKNL
-248 ISVFETDPRKIEQ
+248 IPSNADPI
-261 RKREELLG
+261 
-269 INANTKAVEAGAY
+269 AVEAGAY

-322 FLIQGRLTRFA
+322 LLIQGRLIRFT

-355 WAASED
+355 WAESED

-368 LLDASREKVKLYGFP
+368 LLAASREKVKLYGFP
-383 AKKPPLL
+383 AKKSPLL
-390 SEEKYAGIINGPLNF
+390 SEEKYANILNGPLNF

-418 ELQKSGFDTEQPVT
+418 EFQKSGFNSEQPET

-511 SLFETLVEKAVAAEN
+511 SLFEILVEKAVAAEN

-534 NAVLAGASIFP
+534 NAVLAGAGIFP
-545 DEANLRLA
+545 EEANLRLA

>member
-1 MQVSWRINAQVYK
+1 MQVSWRTNVQVYK
-14 FHLFFNHNLQKPR
+14 FHLFFNYNLQKPR

-42 MWLCGCIT
+42 VWLCGCIT
-50 QGRLTSQ
+50 QGRLTSL

-142 PTYLKFAVIDS
+142 PNYLKFAVIDS

-210 LLLTVPTLENCPENI
+210 LLLTVPTLDNCPENI

-233 QEEWELGRFEEVKNV
+233 QEEWDIGREVKNL
-248 ISVFETDPRKIEQ
+248 IPSNADP
-261 RKREELLG
+261 
-269 INANTKAVEAGAY
+269 TAVEAGAY

-317 DLDIQ
+317 DLDVQ
-322 FLIQGRLTRFA
+322 VLIQGRLTRFA

-355 WAASED
+355 WAESED

-368 LLDASREKVKLYGFP
+368 LLAASREKVKLYGFP
-383 AKKPPLL
+383 AKKSPLL
-390 SEEKYAGIINGPLNF
+390 SEEKYANILNGPLNF

-418 ELQKSGFDTEQPVT
+418 EFQKSGFNSEQPET

-438 LFEGTS
+438 LYEGTS

-469 LNLTTSVVKVTESV
+469 LKLTTSVVKVTESV

-534 NAVLAGASIFP
+534 NAVLAGAGIFP

>member
-1 MQVSWRINAQVYK
+1 MSWRTNVQVYK
-14 FHLFFNHNLQKPR
+14 FHLFFNYNLQKPR

-42 MWLCGCIT
+42 VWLCGCIT
-50 QGRLTSQ
+50 QGRLTSL

-130 SRLEAVLESPEW
+130 SRLETVLESPEW
-142 PTYLKFAVIDS
+142 PNYLKFAVIDS

-233 QEEWELGRFEEVKNV
+233 QEEWELGREVKNL
-248 ISVFETDPRKIEQ
+248 IPANADP
-261 RKREELLG
+261 
-269 INANTKAVEAGAY
+269 TAVEAGAY

-309 DWMQDPLE
+309 DWIQDPLE
-317 DLDIQ
+317 DLDVQ
-322 FLIQGRLTRFA
+322 VLIQGRLTRFA
-333 GEIENFS
+333 GEIEIFP

-355 WAASED
+355 WAESED

-368 LLDASREKVKLYGFP
+368 LLAASREKVKLYGFP
-383 AKKPPLL
+383 AKKSPLL
-390 SEEKYAGIINGPLNF
+390 SEEKYVNILNGPLNF

-418 ELQKSGFDTEQPVT
+418 EFQKSGFNSEQPET

-438 LFEGTS
+438 LYEGTS

-511 SLFETLVEKAVAAEN
+511 SLFEFFVEKAVAAEN

-534 NAVLAGASIFP
+534 NAVLAGARIFP

>member
-1 MQVSWRINAQVYK
+1 MQVSWRTNVQVYK
-14 FHLFFNHNLQKPR
+14 FHLFFNYNLQKPR

-50 QGRLTSQ
+50 QGRLTSL

-130 SRLEAVLESPEW
+130 SRLEVVLESPEW

-166 KHDGVLMRFGVKSGI
+166 KHDGVLMRFGVKSSI

-210 LLLTVPTLENCPENI
+210 LLLTVPTLDNCPENI

-233 QEEWELGRFEEVKNV
+233 QEEWEIGREVKNL
-248 ISVFETDPRKIEQ
+248 IPSNADP
-261 RKREELLG
+261 
-269 INANTKAVEAGAY
+269 TAVEAGAY
-282 GAATKRVPL
+282 GPATKRVPL

-317 DLDIQ
+317 DLDVQ
-322 FLIQGRLTRFA
+322 VLIQGRLTRFA

-368 LLDASREKVKLYGFP
+368 LLGASREKVKLYGFP
-383 AKKPPLL
+383 AKKSPLL
-390 SEEKYAGIINGPLNF
+390 SEEKYANILNGPLNF

-418 ELQKSGFDTEQPVT
+418 EFQKSGFNSEQPET

-438 LFEGTS
+438 LYEGTS

-534 NAVLAGASIFP
+534 NAVLAGAGIFP